1 MRRLHGVAL
10 RLATQVQARTQQR
23 AAETG
28 HGSCLLGNTH
38 GPNIAAVL
46 TRCKQQ
52 CPSHTEA
59 CAEAAIAKG
68 FTRLE
73 LRSTLPG
80 VPFYAKLGFMEAE
93 SVVDM
98 LPDGTAVGF
107 VRMTR
112 AAHFTGDWLS

>member
-1 MRRLHGVAL
+1 MLTAL
-10 RLATQVQARTQQR
+10 RLATPADIPVLDDLMPESVR
-23 AAETG
+23 A
-28 HGSCLLGNTH
+28 LL
-38 GPNIAAVL
+38 L
-46 TRCKQQ
+46 T
-52 CPSHTEA
+52 A

-112 AAHFTGDWLS
+112 AAHFTGDRLS